1 MRYQDYV
8 GEWPWPNFKPKEVA
22 CKHCGELW
30 EGNKPMPKWFH
41 ESMEALQHLRVL
53 WEKPIIIN
61 SGHRCVVHNASSE
74 VGGAPSSQHLR
85 IAFDCRIAKEDQP
98 EFKELAEEA
107 GFRGTG
113 EYSNFIHIDMG
124 PRRTWLGKY

>member
-1 MRYQDYV
+1 MRYQDYE

-30 EGNKPMPKWFH
+30 EGDKPMPKWFH
-41 ESMEALQHLRVL
+41 ESMEALQYLRDL
-53 WEKPIIIN
+53 WGKPIIIN
-61 SGHRCVVHNASSE
+61 SGHRCAEHNTE

-85 IAFDCRIAKEDQP
+85 IAFDCRIAKEDQR

-107 GFRGTG
+107 GFRGIG
-113 EYSNFIHIDMG
+113 YYSNFIHIDMG